1 MAASDLASLAAVKAW
16 AGVQNTA
23 SDALLAQLLTA
34 ASRFIYS
41 STGRGAILPATYT
54 EYLDGKGYPQ
64 NRIFPTRYPVISV
77 SSLTVFGTSIP
88 AAGPST
94 PTSGQPSGYVL
105 RPWDGL
111 PPGQMQPVDVF
122 GYCLGPGRQ
131 NIALTYMAG
140 YQVSGEAA
148 TVPAGG
154 SIETAQMF
162 GPYASDAGVVYAAT
176 GVALTPTSSP
186 PTVAGTYQIDQDT
199 IGQYNFAAA
208 DIGATV
214 LISYGF
220 IPADLN
226 QVCIEIVG
234 ERYNYRSR
242 IGQVSKSLGGQETVT
257 YSQKDL
263 SAAQASML
271 QAFRRVT
278 PAW

>member
-1 MAASDLASLAAVKAW
+1 MSASDLASLTAVKAW
-16 AGVQNTA
+16 VGVQGTGT
-23 SDALLAQLLTA
+23 DVMLEQLITA

-64 NRIFPTRYPVISV
+64 NRLFPTRYPVISV

-94 PTSGQPSGYVL
+94 ATSGQPSGYLL

-122 GYCLGPGRQ
+122 GYSLGPGRQ
-131 NIALTYMAG
+131 NIVLTYVAG
-140 YQVSGEAA
+140 YQVSAEPWA
-148 TVPAGG
+148 VP
-154 SIETAQMF
+154 STPYQVTPLQQF
-162 GPYASDAGVVYAAT
+162 GPWASDQGVVYAAT
-176 GVALTPTSSP
+176 GVALTKVASSP
-186 PTVAGTYQIDQDT
+186 AV
-199 IGQYNFAAA
+199 GQYSVDTSGNYTFAAA
-208 DIGATV
+208 DVASNV

-226 QVCIEIVG
+226 QVCIEIVA

-271 QAFRRVT
+271 QPFRRVT